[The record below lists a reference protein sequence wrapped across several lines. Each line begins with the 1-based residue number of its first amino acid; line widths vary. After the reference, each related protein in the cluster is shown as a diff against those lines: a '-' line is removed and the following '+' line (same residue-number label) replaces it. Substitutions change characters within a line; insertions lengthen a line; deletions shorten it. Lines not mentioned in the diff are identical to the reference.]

1 VTRTVDRAPFEID
14 VRSGEVLCGDI
25 WRPGEPAGG
34 TAIVVCHGFK
44 GFKDWGFFPYVSQ
57 ELARRTGYV
66 TASFNF
72 TGSGIGDEL
81 ERFTEME
88 AFATNTI
95 GREMEDL
102 QVVLDRLSAGRV
114 GDVRVPPAG
123 RFGLLGHSRGG
134 ATCLLTAAA
143 LSRVEA
149 LVTWSA
155 IASLE
160 RYEERHAPTWE
171 AGEVVTIV
179 NARTGR
185 EMPLRRNVLDDLRA
199 HRDRRDLL
207 LAARSLQIP
216 WLVVHGTE
224 DESVPFAEAEELA
237 EAGGEHASLVAL
249 EGAGHTF
256 GAGHPFGG
264 TNDMLERVV
273 ERSGD
278 FLRRALPAA
287 AP

>member
-1 VTRTVDRAPFEID
+1 
-14 VRSGEVLCGDI
+14 
-25 WRPGEPAGG
+25 
-34 TAIVVCHGFK
+34 
-44 GFKDWGFFPYVSQ
+44 
-57 ELARRTGYV
+57 
-66 TASFNF
+66 
-72 TGSGIGDEL
+72 
-81 ERFTEME
+81 ME

-134 ATCLLTAAA
+134 ATCLLAAAA

-160 RYEERHAPTWE
+160 RYEELHAPTWE
-171 AGEVVTIV
+171 ADRVVTIV
-179 NARTGR
+179 NSRTGQ
-185 EMPLRRNVLDDLRA
+185 EMHLRRNVLDDLRA
-199 HRDRRDLL
+199 NRDRRDLL
-207 LAARSLQIP
+207 LAARSLEIP
-216 WLVVHGTE
+216 WLIVHGTE
-224 DESVPFAEAEELA
+224 DESVPFADAEELA
-237 EAGGEHASLVAL
+237 EAGEGHASLMAV
-249 EGAGHTF
+249 EGASHTF
-256 GAGHPFGG
+256 GAGHPFAG
-264 TNDMLERVV
+264 TNDRLERVV